1 MLNSVQKLL
10 NYIVI
15 SLNAVIFALLLAY
28 LVLYQNHLHH
38 SNGSHKILLEEFQR
52 KQQLLKSHIT
62 DRSIQFNYHTA
73 TTSILEGTISR
84 GDRRLSK
91 VIYQAW
97 LDGAKFD
104 GWSERI

>member
-1 MLNSVQKLL
+1 MVAKLL

-15 SLNAVIFALLLAY
+15 SLTRDIRVTVSVSCF
-28 LVLYQNHLHH
+28 VPKPFTPFQWFPQNT
-38 SNGSHKILLEEFQR
+38 LEEFQR

-84 GDRRLSK
+84 GDRTP
-91 VIYQAW
+91 
-97 LDGAKFD
+97 
-104 GWSERI
+104 